1 MSDSEFYQLIVPVK
15 DNLVTEI
22 RQLREPIPVKTKMS
36 FTLHYLATGNS

>member
-1 MSDSEFYQLIVPVK
+1 MSDSDFDQLLFPVK
-15 DNLVTEI
+15 NNLVTEI